1 MTDNFASLNNSGENM
16 TTKKVTALINRAEA
30 IGLAARAIKN
40 PRGGYRKHHPLGS
53 TYSPKRVVI
62 INDISF
68 SHGGADQYL
77 RAREN
82 YC

>member
-1 MTDNFASLNNSGENM
+1 M
-16 TTKKVTALINRAEA
+16 TTKKVSALIDRAEA
-30 IGLAARAIKN
+30 IGLTARAIKN
-40 PRGGYRKHHPLGS
+40 SRGGYRKHHPLGS

-77 RAREN
+77 LSREL
-82 YC
+82 YKAYKSRPTHQ